1 MINDDYLR
9 TAMSIARWVGLL
21 VDGSVLTGAD
31 VNACSHDELRR
42 RPPETNVFC
51 RVRPEHKLRPVQA
64 FRVNREVVAM
74 TGDGGNNA
82 PALKAAHIGIATD
95 VRRTDV
101 ALEAADLVLMKDNSG
116 WLVTAVRYGRRVS
129 ANLRM
134 VMVFLLEIHILIVG
148 L

>member
-1 MINDDYLR
+1 
-9 TAMSIARWVGLL
+9 
-21 VDGSVLTGAD
+21 
-31 VNACSHDELRR
+31 
-42 RPPETNVFC
+42 
-51 RVRPEHKLRPVQA
+51 
-64 FRVNREVVAM
+64 M

-95 VRRTDV
+95 VRHTDV